1 MSAESA
7 IILAYALVV
16 FAPFLITALVF
27 LGHLKSNYADKTR
40 PVATHQ
46 ETQDVCL

>member
-16 FAPFLITALVF
+16 FTPFIITALVF
-27 LGHLKSNYADKTR
+27 LDHLNTHHADKRR
-40 PVATHQ
+40 PIATHQ
-46 ETQDVCL
+46 EKKDVFL